1 MNRLS
6 EEQRAIIGCFSGTK
20 EEVIFELK
28 RGIVLIE
35 DDELREESEALL
47 EQLEKMTDTIFEEA
61 GKSLLDL

>member
-1 MNRLS
+1 MIRLS
-6 EEQRAIIGCFSGTK
+6 EEQKAIIGCFSGTK

-28 RGIVLIE
+28 RGMVLIE

-47 EQLEKMTDTIFEEA
+47 EQLEKMTDTIFEKV

>member
-1 MNRLS
+1 MIRLS